1 MNGIR
6 GGVNGPRALDN
17 LAGVIDKDQV
27 GDANAAE
34 INRQRIHP
42 EMISQDRVA
51 YRDVSA
57 NAVIEAVMR
66 KDPVGGGEALLAMQ
80 ALVRHIIEFW
90 WRGQRRVDLA
100 AYLRVAGMHGGDFF
114 GSVHDAG
121 LSSEWLAVGDA

>member
-80 ALVRHIIEFW
+80 ALVQFGCKHRHVGPLQSIGSQSQTQLFFS
-90 WRGQRRVDLA
+90 LTHCNL
-100 AYLRVAGMHGGDFF
+100 LRPRTGHYRT
-114 GSVHDAG
+114 
-121 LSSEWLAVGDA
+121 